1 MKVSLKSTR
10 AFLKSL
16 LKLSYMS
23 IATASALFSL
33 LIVGYFALAYVMG
46 ETACRKEN
54 VNATRT
60 LLCQTSASL
69 GNPVASYFVGTD
81 YQFGERGY
89 DIDIERAIAEYKYAA
104 DRGVADAQYSLG
116 ELLLSGQLSLSREQ
130 LGPDTIGGLKRMLEA
145 AESGSPKALYRLAQL
160 LFNVQAI
167 ALFKRAAAKA
177 HAPSQ
182 FSLGLI
188 YYLGTSVEED
198 EELGLFW
205 IRKAYELGF
214 SPAIEITDYIKS
226 RENKR
231 NTSSGSASNDLL
243 EMAAGAVG
251 AKI

>member
-1 MKVSLKSTR
+1 
-10 AFLKSL
+10 
-16 LKLSYMS
+16 MS

-160 LFNVQAI
+160 LFNAEAGGNYLEKSENMQAI